1 MKYCYLTKSQIQK
14 LKTELMQKRSHS
26 YSSNQRRRN
35 RANEL
40 SSSSSFSQ
48 MYLQMRNTERG
59 PIFEENVR
67 KTLTVELKWSDV
79 LIDRKIF
86 YRKITIGNKTIMV
99 KKNGMI
105 FIKLNGKKIRI
116 VLYNNGIL
124 CFYKN
129 YIRKTFIG
137 RVKNCETFVYIDKVK
152 MKISRMMEGEIDGLM
167 KINKNSFKQLI
178 NSSDINVIFNNIN
191 EYNSSKAQYVCFE
204 IKMNKKKIL
213 DMIKQLKRDK
223 GIVENIMRCKNT
235 IYLGFVGSGKID
247 NSIKEKLCNLKDIN
261 VAIIE
266 IKKYIWFGRNLVYY
280 MDWTTIEMIKEIYEK
295 IKKN

>member
-1 MKYCYLTKSQIQK
+1 
-14 LKTELMQKRSHS
+14 
-26 YSSNQRRRN
+26 
-35 RANEL
+35 
-40 SSSSSFSQ
+40 
-48 MYLQMRNTERG
+48 
-59 PIFEENVR
+59 
-67 KTLTVELKWSDV
+67 
-79 LIDRKIF
+79 
-86 YRKITIGNKTIMV
+86 
-99 KKNGMI
+99 
-105 FIKLNGKKIRI
+105 
-116 VLYNNGIL
+116 
-124 CFYKN
+124 
-129 YIRKTFIG
+129 
-137 RVKNCETFVYIDKVK
+137 
-152 MKISRMMEGEIDGLM
+152 MKISRMMEGEINGLM

-204 IKMNKKKIL
+204 IKMNKKKIP